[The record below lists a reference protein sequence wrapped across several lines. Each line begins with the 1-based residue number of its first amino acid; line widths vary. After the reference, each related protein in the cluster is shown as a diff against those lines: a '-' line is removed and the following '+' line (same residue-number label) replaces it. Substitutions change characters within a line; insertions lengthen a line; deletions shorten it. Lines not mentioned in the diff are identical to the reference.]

1 MEKYNMSFEEAQEY
15 ASNRGIDIPWNDGDI
30 FIDEREITRTVGN
43 VLRWADDS
51 MIERFAEW
59 IMEHIDIPYEGRMI
73 DGLPEA
79 EDYAEWALNRLKH
92 AETIVGQFRR
102 DMEELL

>member
-15 ASNRGIDIPWNDGDI
+15 ASKRGIDVPWNDGDI

-79 EDYAEWALNRLKH
+79 EDYAEWVLKRFKH

>member
-15 ASNRGIDIPWNDGDI
+15 ASKRGIDIPWNDGEI

-59 IMEHIDIPYEGRMI
+59 IMEHIGIPYEGRMI
-73 DGLPEA
+73 DGQPEA
-79 EDYAEWALNRLKH
+79 GDFAEYAWKRFKD
-92 AETIVGQFRR
+92 AEMIVGQFRK
-102 DMEELL
+102 DMEGER